1 MEKLEVSA
9 GMVNLT
15 LNCGSGN
22 CPCVACGT
30 ASLQNCGQLLCR
42 AGAQI
47 SREGHRFLCV
57 RYRAGLEQPLIRCTK
72 RLVSASCVEIR
83 YLPWRRTDTCPYC
96 GSREARRV
104 NRVYWQVPAFGA
116 VRSKV
121 CRSTSAL
128 PWKSSSR
135 SRGPHPRAAKLV
147 ACSSSCR
154 GRAAAPP

>member
-1 MEKLEVSA
+1 MFFFFQAEDGIRDTSVTGVQTCALPIYHWEMEKLEVSA

-72 RLVSASCVEIR
+72 RLV
-83 YLPWRRTDTCPYC
+83 
-96 GSREARRV
+96 
-104 NRVYWQVPAFGA
+104 
-116 VRSKV
+116 
-121 CRSTSAL
+121 
-128 PWKSSSR
+128 
-135 SRGPHPRAAKLV
+135 
-147 ACSSSCR
+147 
-154 GRAAAPP
+154 